1 MDARP
6 DRSLHWQPAFP
17 VDAKLTLKSL
27 RRGRPDPTHRE
38 EPDGSLWRTAL
49 TSTGPVTY
57 RIRQHRLD
65 DLDVDAWGPG
75 AGELVENIPAE
86 LGAHDHPEDFR
97 PAHPVLERAWRRLP
111 GLRVPRTGRVFEA
124 FVPAVLEQRVVSLDA
139 QAAWARLLRAHGTP
153 APGPAPAAMRVVPPP
168 GVWARIPIWDWRR
181 AGVDLRRSNTVALAA
196 RHAGKLER
204 AAADPA
210 RAYRLLSAMP
220 GLGVWTAAQVGHR
233 ALGDADALPLGDFD
247 LGRLTGLALAGR
259 PLADE
264 EVEAFYR
271 PWRPHR
277 YRVVRAL
284 ELTPRIA
291 PRRGHRAP
299 RARPF
304 R

>member
-1 MDARP
+1 
-6 DRSLHWQPAFP
+6 
-17 VDAKLTLKSL
+17 
-27 RRGRPDPTHRE
+27 
-38 EPDGSLWRTAL
+38 
-49 TSTGPVTY
+49 
-57 RIRQHRLD
+57 
-65 DLDVDAWGPG
+65 
-75 AGELVENIPAE
+75 
-86 LGAHDHPEDFR
+86 
-97 PAHPVLERAWRRLP
+97 
-111 GLRVPRTGRVFEA
+111 VFEA

-181 AGVDLRRSNTVALAA
+181 AGVDLQRSKTVVLAA

-220 GLGVWTAAQVGHR
+220 GVGVWTAAQVGHR
-233 ALGDADALPLGDFD
+233 ALGDADALPIGDFD
-247 LGRLTGLALAGR
+247 LGRMTGLALAGR

-277 YRVVRAL
+277 YRVVRVL

-291 PRRGHRAP
+291 PRRSHRAP

>member
-1 MDARP
+1 MEARP
-6 DRSLHWQPAFP
+6 DRSLHWQPAFL

-27 RRGRPDPTHRE
+27 RRGRHDPTHRE
-38 EPDGSLWRTAL
+38 EADGSLWRTAL
-49 TSTGPVTY
+49 TSTGPATY

-75 AGELVENIPAE
+75 AGELVENMSAE
-86 LGAHDHPEDFR
+86 LGAHDHPEEFR
-97 PAHPVLERAWRRLP
+97 PAHPVLERAWSRLP
-111 GLRVPRTGRVFEA
+111 GLRVPHTGRLFEA
-124 FVPAVLEQRVVSLDA
+124 LVPAVLEQRVVGLDA

-153 APGPAPAAMRVVPPP
+153 APGPAPEPMRVMPSPEA
-168 GVWARIPIWDWRR
+168 WAKIPIWDWRR
-181 AGVDLRRSNTVALAA
+181 AGVDLQRSRTVMLTA

-210 RAYRLLSAMP
+210 RAYRLMSAMP
-220 GLGVWTAAQVGHR
+220 GVGVWTAAQVGHR

-247 LGRLTGLALAGR
+247 LGRMTGLALAGR

-264 EVEAFYR
+264 EVEAFYL

-277 YRVVRAL
+277 YRVVRVL
-284 ELTPRIA
+284 ELTPRAA
-291 PRRGHRAP
+291 PRRSHRAP